1 MSVHFVRRPGRH
13 NFRFLRQPG
22 CQRNADFLWQPGCQ
36 QIAAFLRQ
44 PGCQRK
50 ADFLRQPGCQRKAD
64 FLGVMTT
71 SKALIVALEHQT
83 SLHLGEKAELVPE

>member
-1 MSVHFVRRPGRH
+1 MSVHFVRQPGRH
-13 NFRFLRQPG
+13 TFRFLRQPG

-36 QIAAFLRQ
+36 QIAA
-44 PGCQRK
+44 
-50 ADFLRQPGCQRKAD
+50 FLRQPGCQRKAD

>member
-1 MSVHFVRRPGRH
+1 MSMHFVRRLGRH
-13 NFRFLRQPG
+13 TFR
-22 CQRNADFLWQPGCQ
+22 
-36 QIAAFLRQ
+36 FLRQ

-64 FLGVMTT
+64 FLGVVTT

>member
-1 MSVHFVRRPGRH
+1 MSVHFVRQPGRH
-13 NFRFLRQPG
+13 TFRFLRQPG

-36 QIAAFLRQ
+36 QIA
-44 PGCQRK
+44 
-50 ADFLRQPGCQRKAD
+50 DFLRQPSCQRKAD